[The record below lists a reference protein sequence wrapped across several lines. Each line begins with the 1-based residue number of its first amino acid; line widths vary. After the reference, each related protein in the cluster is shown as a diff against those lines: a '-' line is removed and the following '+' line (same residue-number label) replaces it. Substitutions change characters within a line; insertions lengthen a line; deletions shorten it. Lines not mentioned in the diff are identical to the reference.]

1 MVVDARTGHNRINHT
16 SKFIPLYDIRSIH
29 GNNDVVPQ
37 VVCKTSALNKYRR
50 NKMAE
55 QKQETKPLSRSER
68 EAQIKD
74 KAGLVIVVMALF
86 MAITTYFA
94 NSYSGAVMKN
104 MLKATDTYA
113 FYQSKSIKQSI
124 AEGQLDEAKQRN
136 DKAKIEK
143 LEAKIDRYESDPK
156 SGEGK
161 KELLAKARAF
171 EEARDNASKHSP
183 WLTFAS
189 MAFQLAIVLLS
200 ASIIAVNNNMYKASL
215 GVAVIGMILLS
226 QGIWLWF

>member
-1 MVVDARTGHNRINHT
+1 
-16 SKFIPLYDIRSIH
+16 
-29 GNNDVVPQ
+29 
-37 VVCKTSALNKYRR
+37 
-50 NKMAE
+50 MAE
-55 QKQETKPLSRSER
+55 QVQPKPLSRSER

-86 MAITTYFA
+86 MAVTTYFS
-94 NSYSGAVMKN
+94 NQHSGAVLKN

-124 AEGQLDEAKQRN
+124 AEGQLEEAKVNGDR
-136 DKAKIEK
+136 ARVEK
-143 LEAKIDRYESDPK
+143 LEAKIARYESDPEK
-156 SGEGK
+156 GEGK
-161 KELLAKARAF
+161 RELLAKAQAF
-171 EEARDNASKHSP
+171 EAARDQAAKHSP

-200 ASIIAVNNNMYKASL
+200 ASIIAVNNTMYKVSEV
-215 GVAVIGMILLS
+215 VAVIGVLLLS